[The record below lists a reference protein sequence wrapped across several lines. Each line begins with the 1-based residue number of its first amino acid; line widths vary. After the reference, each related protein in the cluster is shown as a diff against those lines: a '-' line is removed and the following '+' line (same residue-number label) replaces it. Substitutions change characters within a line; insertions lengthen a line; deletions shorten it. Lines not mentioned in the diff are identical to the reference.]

1 MSDIFFLMN
10 SAALISLIKEK
21 QILYMN
27 KGQEIEREQREIIT
41 QFKASEQKTNTN
53 RFGEI

>member
-1 MSDIFFLMN
+1 MK